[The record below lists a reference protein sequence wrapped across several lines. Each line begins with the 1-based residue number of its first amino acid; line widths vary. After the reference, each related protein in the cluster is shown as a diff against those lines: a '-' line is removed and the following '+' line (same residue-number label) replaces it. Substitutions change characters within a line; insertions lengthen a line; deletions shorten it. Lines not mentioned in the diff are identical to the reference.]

1 MVRRVS
7 PRCSTLVPRSPPLR
21 RCTDFAQQRTTM
33 TSLHG
38 RRLGPLLTMWA
49 AAALL
54 AVALYWLQAT
64 MPALIDML
72 TPIYVVLGI
81 ALLVGTWKWFRWRA
95 PRQDRRLSDRRHA
108 D

>member
-1 MVRRVS
+1 
-7 PRCSTLVPRSPPLR
+7 
-21 RCTDFAQQRTTM
+21 
-33 TSLHG
+33 
-38 RRLGPLLTMWA
+38 MWA

-108 D
+108 DRRDDEPPDPETATPEHHPMNVHSGT